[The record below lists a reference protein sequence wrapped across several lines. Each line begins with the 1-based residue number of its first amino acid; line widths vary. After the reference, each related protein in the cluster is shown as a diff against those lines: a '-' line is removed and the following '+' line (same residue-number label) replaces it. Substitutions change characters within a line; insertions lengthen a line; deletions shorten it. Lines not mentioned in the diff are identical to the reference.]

1 MASGKAKHFTSKDR
15 SKANKRSLSDVS
27 NSNDSSDEFTML
39 MAELE
44 EIKKKTVTKDD
55 LKSIVT
61 SIVSEMLKDAKKV
74 MEKQFEDFKKQ
85 QEEARGKL
93 IDRVDNLYLEN
104 ESLKEAI
111 AEKNKVIRELKSDVK
126 LSLKLAKKAEEK
138 SNTNEQYSRKSN
150 IKI

>member
-1 MASGKAKHFTSKDR
+1 MDDFSTFAWFSLRKA
-15 SKANKRSLSDVS
+15 L
-27 NSNDSSDEFTML
+27 
-39 MAELE
+39 
-44 EIKKKTVTKDD
+44 
-55 LKSIVT
+55 
-61 SIVSEMLKDAKKV
+61 
-74 MEKQFEDFKKQ
+74 KKQ

-93 IDRVDNLYLEN
+93 IDRGDNLYLEN

-150 IKI
+150 IKIFGVKEGDREITSEVVRSMMKDVASIDLAEHYVVACHRIPGGKMGLPRPIVL

>member
-61 SIVSEMLKDAKKV
+61 SIVSEMLKDAKK
-74 MEKQFEDFKKQ
+74 
-85 QEEARGKL
+85 R
-93 IDRVDNLYLEN
+93 
-104 ESLKEAI
+104 
-111 AEKNKVIRELKSDVK
+111 
-126 LSLKLAKKAEEK
+126 
-138 SNTNEQYSRKSN
+138 
-150 IKI
+150 